1 MKVNIGTKLFLSHLA
16 VLLVGALILVV
27 VAQFSLPG
35 AYGRHLG
42 MMNGAG
48 MMGYGAGR
56 GQAGAG
62 QAVFQNFKN
71 SFFEALGWAGL
82 ASLLVALVVSLL
94 ISRSIAS
101 PIRDLTSASQRV
113 AEGHYHE
120 RVPAGEGDEIG
131 KLAGSF
137 NSMAEKLEQ
146 VEAMRRRLIGDVAH
160 ELRTPLT
167 AIKGSMEG
175 LVDGVLPASA
185 ETFGQVAAETERLS
199 RLVDDL
205 QELSRIESGAIK
217 LEPGLVSL
225 SDLFET
231 AQRRV
236 ERSFAAKGVT
246 LRINRS
252 DDLPPVQ
259 ADAGRLLQVLNNLLT
274 NALRFTPRG
283 GKVTLSTTRQKHEI
297 SISVAD
303 SGVGISAEHLPHIF
317 ERFYR
322 ADKSRSRQAGE
333 GSGIGL
339 TICKYLVEA
348 HGGRIRAESAGEG
361 KGSSFTFTLPLA

>member
-42 MMNGAG
+42 LMNAAG

-62 QAVFQNFKN
+62 QAAFQNFRS
-71 SFFEALGWAGL
+71 SFFEALGWAGF

-101 PIRDLTSASQRV
+101 PIRALTNASQRV
-113 AEGHYHE
+113 AEGHYSE
-120 RVPAGEGDEIG
+120 RVPAGQGDEFG

-146 VEAMRRRLIGDVAH
+146 VEVMRRRLIGDVAH

-167 AIKGSMEG
+167 AIQGSMEG

-185 ETFGQVAAETERLS
+185 ETFEQVASEAERLS

-205 QELSRIESGAIK
+205 QELSRIESGAIP
-217 LEPGLVSL
+217 LDLGLVSL

-231 AQRRV
+231 ALRRV
-236 ERSFAAKGVT
+236 ERSFVAKNVT
-246 LRINRS
+246 LGIRRL
-252 DDLPPVQ
+252 DALPPVQ
-259 ADAGRLLQVLNNLLT
+259 ADAGRLLQVLSNLLM
-274 NALRFTPRG
+274 NALRFTPKG
-283 GKVTLSTTRQKHEI
+283 GSVFLSASRQKHEI
-297 SISVAD
+297 SIRVAD
-303 SGVGISAEHLPHIF
+303 TGVGIPAEHLTLIF

-322 ADKSRSRQAGE
+322 VDKSRTRQAGE

-339 TICKYLVEA
+339 TISKYLVEA
-348 HGGRIRAESAGEG
+348 HGGRIWAESAGEG
-361 KGSSFTFTLPLA
+361 KGSTFTFTLPLL